1 MSGFVLTPLATADIF
16 HIWTYIA
23 HHNQTPLI
31 ALNKPSSMLV
41 PFLQWPPCA
50 VIAAL
55 TLQSVHFV
63 SGR

>member
-23 HHNQTPLI
+23 HHNQDAADRVEQAI
-31 ALNKPSSMLV
+31 FDACAFRAV
-41 PFLQWPPCA
+41 APCA
-50 VIAAL
+50 VIDAL
-55 TLQSVHFV
+55 TLQPVRFV